1 MNISQAMQQHAAA
14 LRRRTRSPRTI
25 KFYADWL
32 TAFDTFNGRV
42 DLEAITLAQLRGWI
56 DSLLVR
62 KLSPN
67 TVRGAAMTAKVFFRW
82 CVREELLERSPAD
95 RLELPTIG
103 KREPDVLTTNDL
115 LTLINDVT
123 RNSKHP
129 ARDTALLCFWS
140 ESGCRI
146 GEIETLN
153 VGDLQLSEKYA
164 VVTGKGNKQRWVFF
178 GEASQQSL
186 AEWLTVRSTGAGNL
200 FRLTKS
206 GIVQVLARMKKRTG
220 IKVHPHKLRRSAATL
235 RAARGMSARAMQDA
249 FGWEQLS
256 TAQKYVAAY
265 ETMRQAHSSN
275 PLDGVDINR
284 IQQPPGKRI

>member
-1 MNISQAMQQHAAA
+1 MNLSQAMQLHAAA

-32 TAFDTFNGRV
+32 TAFDVFNKHV
-42 DLEAITLAQLRGWI
+42 EIETITLAQLRQWI
-56 DSLLVR
+56 DSLLIR

-67 TVRGAAMTAKVFFRW
+67 TVRGAAMTTKIFFRW
-82 CVREELLERSPAD
+82 CVREELIERSPAD
-95 RLELPTIG
+95 RLELPTIP
-103 KREPDVLTTNDL
+103 KRAPDVLTTNDL

-129 ARDTALLCFWS
+129 ERDTALLCFWS

-146 GEIETLN
+146 GEIESLTIAD
-153 VGDLQLSEKYA
+153 VQIEERYA
-164 VVTGKGNKQRWVFF
+164 VVIGKGNKQRWVFY

-186 AEWLTVRSTGAGNL
+186 AEWLTVRSTEAGSL

-206 GIVQVLARMKKRTG
+206 GVAQVLVRLKKRTG
-220 IKVHPHKLRRSAATL
+220 IKVHPHKMRRSAATL
-235 RAARGMSARAMQDA
+235 RAAKGMSARAMQDT
-249 FGWEQLS
+249 FGWEQLA

-265 ETMRQAHSSN
+265 ETMQQARSSN
-275 PLDGVDINR
+275 PLDGVNINQ
-284 IQQPPGKRI
+284 IQQ

>member
-1 MNISQAMQQHAAA
+1 MQLQQAMLLHAAA

-32 TAFDTFNGRV
+32 TALDTFTDHAPV
-42 DLEAITLAQLRGWI
+42 ESITLAQLRAWI
-56 DSLLVR
+56 DSLLDR
-62 KLSPN
+62 KLAAN
-67 TVRGAAMTAKVFFRW
+67 TIRGAAMTAKIFFGW
-82 CVREELLERSPAD
+82 CVREELIERSQAE
-95 RLELPTIG
+95 RLELPAIP

-123 RNSKHP
+123 RNSKHS

-146 GEIETLN
+146 GEIESLTIT
-153 VGDLQLSEKYA
+153 DLQLSERYA
-164 VVTGKGNKQRWVFF
+164 VVVGKGNKQRWVFF

-186 AEWLTVRSTGAGNL
+186 AEWLTVRSTEAGSL

-206 GIVQVLARMKKRTG
+206 GVAQVLVRLKKRTG
-220 IKVHPHKLRRSAATL
+220 IKVHPHKMRRSAATL
-235 RAARGMSARAMQDA
+235 RAAKGMSARAMQDT
-249 FGWEQLS
+249 FGWEQLA

-265 ETMRQAHSSN
+265 ETMQQARSSN
-275 PLDGVDINR
+275 PLDGVNINR
-284 IQQPPGKRI
+284 TQQ